1 MRRRSAEAGSG
12 NLGCILWVVLL
23 AVAVLI
29 AWKAIPVKV
38 RSAELYDHMEEM
50 TKFGARTTPEDMEK
64 DIINKAHELDLPL
77 DKEHVKVERI
87 GDRVKME
94 ASYTVPL
101 DFPGYTYNWHFD
113 HQLDRPLFIF

>member
-23 AVAVLI
+23 AVAVLV

>member
-12 NLGCILWVVLL
+12 NLGCILWVVVL
-23 AVAVLI
+23 AIAVLI

-38 RSAELYDHMEEM
+38 RSAELYDHMVEI
-50 TKFGARTTPEDMEK
+50 TKFGAHSTPEEMEK
-64 DIINKAHELDLPL
+64 DILNKAKELDLPL

-87 GDRVKME
+87 GDRVRME

-101 DFPGYTYNWHFD
+101 EFPGYTYKWHFD
-113 HQLDRPLFIF
+113 HQVDRPLFIF